1 MTQSKP
7 RNWQRI
13 LLVSSLAL
21 NLIVVGVVA
30 GSFIGGGPSKSAQRF
45 DLTAGPLTRAMNS
58 ENREA
63 VRDALRESGA
73 FRTQDRSAMRQ
84 DMQAL
89 VATLRAE
96 VFDADQFQE
105 VLSRQRNRLQSGQQT
120 VLSVVSDQIE
130 DMTLEERAAFAD
142 RLEDQV
148 RRGPPQRRDR
158 D

>member
-1 MTQSKP
+1 
-7 RNWQRI
+7 
-13 LLVSSLAL
+13 
-21 NLIVVGVVA
+21 
-30 GSFIGGGPSKSAQRF
+30 
-45 DLTAGPLTRAMNS
+45 
-58 ENREA
+58 
-63 VRDALRESGA
+63 
-73 FRTQDRSAMRQ
+73 
-84 DMQAL
+84 MQAL